1 LNGTD
6 RTLEPTI
13 RSALLKAATR
23 LAAASDSAALDA
35 RVLMEH
41 VTGFSHAD
49 IIANSDT
56 TLTEA
61 QHTLF
66 EELVDLRQSGTPVAY
81 ITGHREFWSMDF
93 LVTPEILI
101 PRPETETIVEQ
112 ALEHIP
118 EKQSITVADLGTG
131 SGVIALAIAYERPH
145 AQVIATDTSILA
157 LEVARVN
164 EENLGLGNVELRQG
178 HWLEALKGTLCDVIV
193 SNPPYIRIDDPH
205 LDKGDVRYEPTSA
218 LVSGNDGLD
227 AIREIISN
235 APAHMKPGAWLLL
248 EHGCDQGQRVRDLM
262 SAAGYVTVA
271 TIEDLSKTER
281 VTVGQ
286 FA

>member
-1 LNGTD
+1 MNGTD
-6 RTLEPTI
+6 LTPVPTI
-13 RSALLKAATR
+13 RSALLKAANR
-23 LAAASDSAALDA
+23 LAAGSDSAALDA

-49 IIANSDT
+49 IIANSDSP
-56 TLTEA
+56 LTEA
-61 QHTLF
+61 QYSLF
-66 EELVDLRQSGTPVAY
+66 KELVDLRQSGTPVAY

-93 LVTPEILI
+93 LVTPETLI

-118 EKQSITVADLGTG
+118 DKQTITVADLGTG
-131 SGVIALAIAYERPH
+131 GGAIALAIAYERPH
-145 AQVIATDTSILA
+145 IKVIATDTSLLA

-164 EENLGLGNVELRQG
+164 EERLGLGNVELRQG
-178 HWLEALKGTLCDVIV
+178 HWLDALKDTLCEVIV
-193 SNPPYIRIDDPH
+193 SNPPYIRADDPH
-205 LDKGDVRYEPTSA
+205 LDAGDVRYEPTTA
-218 LVSGNDGLD
+218 LVSGDDGLD
-227 AIREIISN
+227 AIREIVNN
-235 APAHMKPGAWLLL
+235 APSHLKSGGWLLL
-248 EHGCDQGQRVRDLM
+248 EHGYDQGQPVRDLM
-262 SAAGYVTVA
+262 NTAGYVKVA